1 MESNMEHQVENLEII
16 NPNKNWVIKELDLIF
31 NEWVTWASEVEQIE
45 DHPYDTNTQLDVYAE
60 DSIYMKF
67 PLDHDNKIIYPN

>member
-31 NEWVTWASEVEQIE
+31 NEWFTWASEVEQIE
-45 DHPYDTNTQLDVYAE
+45 DHPYDTNTQLDVYADGE
-60 DSIYMKF
+60 ENMEKHEILQVKTLVF
-67 PLDHDNKIIYPN
+67 